1 MKNIIKIGLSV
12 LILLVSTLLFG
23 IFLPN
28 LVLRNNIINKTS
40 TYAEKYQPCLQRL
53 VSNKGQLVPK
63 GVNII
68 PYTGIIIDS
77 INEIDSK
84 ANQPF
89 EVNLDISVCLES
101 LQIHLDMLTAQK
113 MITCFK
119 L

>member
-1 MKNIIKIGLSV
+1 MKSIIKIGLSV

-89 EVNLDISVCLES
+89 EVNFRYIGLFGIPSNSFGYVNCSENDYL
-101 LQIHLDMLTAQK
+101 
-113 MITCFK
+113 F
-119 L
+119 